1 MVSPTQTKAIIVVLV
16 LAVVGVSTAFTIV
29 EFSRQSG
36 RLILATT
43 TSTYD
48 SGLLDEIVPAFEQR
62 WGVQVDIVSVG
73 TGQALTMG
81 RSGDCDVLM
90 VHSRAREDAFVS
102 EGYGIHR
109 VTVWWNDFIIVGPSA
124 DPANINGLENATEAF
139 IRIYNAGEAGN
150 STFYSRGDGSG
161 TESKEVAIWGTTGL
175 GRPDNNTQF
184 WYKKTGLGMGDLLVL
199 TNEKDGYTLTDRGT
213 WLARMDALTF
223 LTLHA
228 ENDTILLNPYGVILV
243 DPGRFP
249 NVNLNLAVKFV
260 AYLCSSETQA
270 AVDAFGKNDQPMFH
284 ACYGTGNATSL
295 LFDTDE
301 QVQEQVHYWGPLIQ
315 LYYP

>member
-1 MVSPTQTKAIIVVLV
+1 MVSPTQAKAIFVVLV
-16 LAVVGVSTAFTIV
+16 VAVVGVSTAFTIM

-48 SGLLDEIVPAFEQR
+48 SGLLDEIVPAFKQR
-62 WGVQVDIVSVG
+62 WGAQVDIVSVG

-90 VHSRAREDAFVS
+90 VHSRTREDAFIS

-109 VTVWWNDFIIVGPSA
+109 VTVWWNDFIIVGPPA

-139 IRIYNAGEAGN
+139 VRIYNGGEAGN

-161 TESKEVAIWGTTGL
+161 TESKEVAIWGITGL
-175 GRPDNNTQF
+175 GRPDNSTQL

-228 ENDTILLNPYGVILV
+228 ENDTVLLNPYGVILV

-249 NVNLNLAVKFV
+249 NVNLNLAVKFI
-260 AYLCSSETQA
+260 AYLCSAETQA
-270 AVDAFGKNDQPMFH
+270 DVDAFRKNNQPMFH
-284 ACYGTGNATSL
+284 ACYGTGNETSL

-301 QVQEQVHYWGPLIQ
+301 QVQEQVNYWNPMIQ

>member
-1 MVSPTQTKAIIVVLV
+1 MVSPTQTKAIIVIVMVAVL
-16 LAVVGVSTAFTIV
+16 GVSTTFAIV

-48 SGLLDEIVPAFEQR
+48 SGLLDEIIPAFEQR
-62 WGVQVDIVSVG
+62 WGAQVDIVSVG
-73 TGQALTMG
+73 TGQALAMG

-90 VHSRAREDAFVS
+90 VHSRSREDAFVN
-102 EGYGIHR
+102 EGCGIHR
-109 VTVWWNDFIIVGPSA
+109 VTVWWNDFVIVGPPA

-139 IRIYNAGEAGN
+139 IRIYNGGEAGN
-150 STFYSRGDGSG
+150 STFYSRGDESG
-161 TESKEVAIWGTTGL
+161 TESKEVAIWQTTGL
-175 GRPDNNTQF
+175 GRPENNTQL
-184 WYKKTGLGMGDLLVL
+184 WYKKTGQGMGSTLIIA
-199 TNEKDGYTLTDRGT
+199 NEKDGYTLSDRGT
-213 WLARMDALTF
+213 WLSRMDELTF
-223 LTLHA
+223 LTLQA

-260 AYLCSSETQA
+260 AYLCSPETQA
-270 AVDAFGKNDQPMFH
+270 AVDAFRKNNQPMFH
-284 ACYGTGNATSL
+284 SCYGTGNETSL
-295 LFDTDE
+295 LFDTNE
-301 QVQEQVHYWGPLIQ
+301 QVQEQVNYWDPLIQ